1 MEHKEE
7 FEQFC
12 LEKFVRNDSKGLG
25 SKTISREKGDKI
37 IKVLKKD
44 PSAEEY
50 SPKFKHWVKTRKF
63 HLVTFSVLG
72 LNDVLCLPAKS
83 EVNK

>member
-12 LEKFVRNDSKGLG
+12 LEKFVRNDSKGEG
-25 SKTISREKGDKI
+25 SKTISREKGDKCSR
-37 IKVLKKD
+37 KTLQLK
-44 PSAEEY
+44 SI
-50 SPKFKHWVKTRKF
+50 SQNHWVKTRKF

-72 LNDVLCLPAKS
+72 LNDVLCL
-83 EVNK
+83 VNKGVYMYNV

>member
-12 LEKFVRNDSKGLG
+12 LEKFVRNDSKGQG
-25 SKTISREKGDKI
+25 SKTISREKGDKS

-50 SPKFKHWVKTRKF
+50 SPNIWVKTTKF

-72 LNDVLCLPAKS
+72 LNDVLAKS